1 MSVGRKDST
10 TVHLL
15 DDARERAYKLVAFT
29 AVGFSLLAVLAVCIT
44 MPIVYNFVLHVQQQT
59 KTELSLCKSTARD
72 IVSEIQRKDAQIVKS
87 NRTRRYAEESV
98 EKNSYGT
105 ANVVSGPCDSCC
117 VPGAIGEG
125 PAGIPGK
132 PGTPG
137 AQGRPGAP
145 GRPPII
151 CEEIEIPCVYSHSS
165 IQTSFLALATSVLQ
179 DHRVCSRKYSFNGLN
194 CRSSRAQRRPRS
206 SRTTRATGMFDSDGS
221 KETRV
226 FRVVQDQAAHPEL
239 RDQTEVKR
247 SCCMFSQSNLAP
259 GKPGT
264 PGTDGEKGEPGRPA
278 ASTPPIAGE
287 PGAQG
292 DMGPEGPPGE
302 DGPPGRD
309 GNPGAE
315 GKLIE
320 RSTFQSHDLGSQGP
334 VGANGPQGPPG
345 SSGPVGAPG
354 LPGPQG
360 ERGVCPKYCAL
371 DGGIF
376 FEDGTRR

>member
-44 MPIVYNFVLHVQQQT
+44 MPIVYNFVQHVQQQT

-125 PAGIPGK
+125 PSGIPGK

-151 CEEIEIPCVYSHSS
+151 CEEVEIPPCNVCPPGPPGPPGPSGVPGAPGRPGPPGRPGSS
-165 IQTSFLALATSVLQ
+165 GSPGAPGP
-179 DHRVCSRKYSFNGLN
+179 NG
-194 CRSSRAQRRPRS
+194 
-206 SRTTRATGMFDSDGS
+206 
-221 KETRV
+221 
-226 FRVVQDQAAHPEL
+226 
-239 RDQTEVKR
+239 
-247 SCCMFSQSNLAP
+247 AP

-292 DMGPEGPPGE
+292 DMGPEGPAGD

-309 GNPGAE
+309 GNP
-315 GKLIE
+315 
-320 RSTFQSHDLGSQGP
+320 GSQGP

-354 LPGPQG
+354 SPGPQG